1 MRHLLPILTALL
13 GTAGAFAVAPACAQG
28 YGRPPGP
35 VAGGLPPDV
44 PYRDPRPRFRLPL
57 PGPALHAP
65 APSATFLVEGYQ
77 PRPTYQPMYNEPPQP
92 LR

>member
-1 MRHLLPILTALL
+1 MRHILPILAALL
-13 GTAGAFAVAPACAQG
+13 GTAGTSAVAPAAAQD
-28 YGRPPGP
+28 YGRHPGP
-35 VAGGLPPDV
+35 AAGALPPEV
-44 PYRDPRPRFRLPL
+44 RYRDPRPRFRLPP

-65 APSATFLVEGYQ
+65 APGSTFVVQGYQ